1 MIVLNEKDYAIE
13 HLESGDVGEKP
24 FFTLSMI
31 AKYYYH
37 CLGYKKSKI
46 NKLLNEFMQKN
57 YFGYQNDK
65 LTWEETI
72 DKIVRNVNRYELLE
86 LAGVSIT
93 ESELEKIATLDNP
106 EKERVMFTILCLAK
120 LGQLRNPNS
129 DGWVNESTKDIFK
142 MARVSSKRFDR
153 ELCIGELTDNGFLEL
168 PLRNANNSVRVT
180 FIDNEGEQKLL
191 VSDFRELGYEYLKYK
206 GGNFI
211 RCAECG
217 ILTRGNKYGNKKYC
231 NNCKSYN
238 PMLVKIIKCID
249 CGKEFEVNSKDNCTC
264 RCDTCNLEYKRKYY
278 REYRRN
284 QREKQKK

>member
-72 DKIVRNVNRYELLE
+72 DKIVRNVNKYELLE

-153 ELCIGELTDNGFLEL
+153 ELCIGELADDGFLEL

-217 ILTRGNKYGNKKYC
+217 ILTRGNKNGTKRYC
-231 NNCKSYN
+231 KDCSAYTPQEMKTI
-238 PMLVKIIKCID
+238 VCVD
-249 CGKEFEVNSKDNCTC
+249 CGKEYTVSSLANKSC
-264 RCDTCNLEYKRKYY
+264 RCEDCYSVYRKQRKLETQ
-278 REYRRN
+278 RERRN
-284 QREKQKK
+284 KAK